1 MGCDGDD
8 DCNDA
13 SDELSCKCD
22 DATRFTCANGR
33 CIDARWQ
40 CDGDDDCGD
49 LTDEVDCH
57 KVQCPAGEVQ
67 CDNYICI
74 EAQWVC
80 DGDDG
85 SRCIDARWQCDGDDD
100 CNDASDELNCK
111 CDDATQFTCANGR
124 CIDAGWKC
132 DGDNDCGDASDEKN
146 CPTLHPSLCGDMMS
160 LRDCALMNET
170 AHPICMDAV
179 DGHKY
184 CRKYCGL

>member
-1 MGCDGDD
+1 MGTGKKLKRHPNTKARLYLRQAGPCNGTDFQCKNGQCIQDDWVCDTEA
-8 DCNDA
+8 DCTDG
-13 SDELSCKCD
+13 SDEVGCPTDCSGSHQLKCK
-22 DATRFTCANGR
+22 NGQ
-33 CIDARWQ
+33 CISREFQ

-100 CNDASDELNCK
+100 C
-111 CDDATQFTCANGR
+111 
-124 CIDAGWKC
+124 
-132 DGDNDCGDASDEKN
+132 
-146 CPTLHPSLCGDMMS
+146 
-160 LRDCALMNET
+160 
-170 AHPICMDAV
+170 
-179 DGHKY
+179 
-184 CRKYCGL
+184 